1 MTSKKVKHIS
11 AIAAFFGI
19 VLCASCCF
27 AQELPDAASPW
38 QQYIQLIRRNTLDL
52 STSEPF
58 LLRFDYEL
66 YDLDGKPAGKGTAE
80 ESWGSKGSRIQIK
93 SPTLAMEEPSA
104 RDTGFST
111 HTRENYL
118 VHQVL
123 KSYIRPLDTS
133 GREAGFAFDRFQQTI
148 DSAALNCFAIGLPSA
163 RTSTTTVYCADVDNH
178 ISAVTGQLLV
188 VRRSEFLRYR
198 DREVPSD
205 IEVTYEGRVAIT
217 AHITSL
223 NTIPPENYEASAS
236 AAAPGDQVVRGDYIA
251 GAAIAG
257 AALNRPQPTYPK
269 QAKKKH
275 ITGSVLLCAI
285 ITKEGTITG
294 LDVVASPNSLLSAS
308 ALEAVR
314 MWTYKPYLMN
324 GKPTEI
330 DTTIT
335 VNYALGH

>member
-1 MTSKKVKHIS
+1 MTSRKVKHIP

-19 VLCASCCF
+19 ALCVSCCF
-27 AQELPDAASPW
+27 AQELPDAASQW
-38 QQYIQLIRRNTLDL
+38 QQYIQLIRHNTLDL

-66 YDLDGKPAGKGTAE
+66 YDLDGKPAEKGTVE
-80 ESWGSKGSRIQIK
+80 QSWGPKGSQIKIK
-93 SPTLAMEEPSA
+93 SPTLTAEEPSET
-104 RDTGFST
+104 DDWVKM
-111 HTRENYL
+111 HNRENYL
-118 VHQVL
+118 IHQVL
-123 KSYIRPLDTS
+123 KSYIHPLDTS

-163 RTSTTTVYCADVDNH
+163 RTFTTIAYCADVDNRV
-178 ISAVTGQLLV
+178 SAVTGQLSV
-188 VRRSEFLRYR
+188 VRRSKFLRYR

-217 AHITSL
+217 AHMTSL
-223 NTIPPENYEASAS
+223 NTIPPENYEASMNAT
-236 AAAPGDQVVRGDYIA
+236 APGDQVVQGEY
-251 GAAIAG
+251 IAG

-275 ITGSVLLCAI
+275 ISGSVLLCAI

-294 LDVVASPNSLLSAS
+294 LDVVASPNPLLSAS

-314 MWTYKPYLMN
+314 TWTYKPYLMN
-324 GKPTEI
+324 GKPTEL